1 MKTLRFESLA
11 ILCLALSMAPSVP
24 AMAQEE
30 AAAPQAAGA
39 DLSGIWMPIGSAV
52 DRPGGVTYTGA
63 DDVPSS
69 EGPPFGVRPDL
80 KGKYLESYNQ
90 RIARNAE
97 LGIEFKTSCKI
108 LGMPTIMI
116 GPYAVEILQTANQI
130 NWAQEFLRETRR
142 IYLDGREHPD
152 PEEFPATY
160 EGYSTGHW
168 DGDVLVVETSNIRG
182 ETTLGEYG
190 HAEDGLGHSDKL
202 RFTERM
208 FINDE
213 GLLQVDGIARDPD
226 ALANP
231 WEWTL
236 TFRRAP
242 EDAEFMEY
250 VCEDNNAD
258 TIDPETGA
266 EITTIPER
274 QLPSILQD

>member
-1 MKTLRFESLA
+1 MKTPRFESLA
-11 ILCLALSMAPSVP
+11 MLCLAVSMVPSAS

-30 AAAPQAAGA
+30 VASPQVAGA

-142 IYLDGREHPD
+142 IYLDGRDHPD
-152 PEEFPATY
+152 PDEVPATF

-168 DGDVLVVETSNIRG
+168 EGAVLVVETSNIRG

-190 HAEDGLGHSDKL
+190 HAEDALGHSEQL
-202 RFTERM
+202 AFTERM
-208 FINDE
+208 FINAE
-213 GLLQVDGIARDPD
+213 GLLQVDGVARDPA
-226 ALANP
+226 ALVRP
-231 WEWTL
+231 WEWAL

-242 EDAEFMEY
+242 AGTEFMEY
-250 VCEDNNAD
+250 VCEDNNTD
-258 TIDPETGA
+258 TVDPETGA
-266 EITTIPER
+266 EVTTIPER
-274 QLPSILQD
+274 RLPGILEN